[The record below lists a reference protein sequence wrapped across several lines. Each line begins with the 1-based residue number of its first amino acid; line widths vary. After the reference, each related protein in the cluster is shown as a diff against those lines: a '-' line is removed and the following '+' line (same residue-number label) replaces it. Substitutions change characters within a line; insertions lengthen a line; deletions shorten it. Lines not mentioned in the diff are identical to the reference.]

1 MKRRTEIFIISVV
14 LILQSFIF
22 AAYGS
27 YKQYLHMDEVYSL
40 GLSNYNRVEI
50 QENEDFYNNWH
61 NSSYYSDYLVVESD
75 ELYELDAVYE
85 NQKNDVHP
93 PFYYL
98 LLRLCMNVFHNKLT
112 FWHGI
117 ILNIFIYAAITLLVY
132 LIVQRLFLN
141 CDYIKEKAIIT
152 AALSSLTSASI
163 TNVLFIR
170 MYSLSALFIL
180 ATVYLHIKLR
190 ESAKSL
196 SIYVFIGL
204 TALMGSLTHYYYL
217 FFLFA
222 TALIFSL
229 CYFVNKQFKL
239 LFRYIAAL
247 AAAGA
252 VSLAVFPYSV
262 THLLGGYRGQGAVSN
277 LKSFFALSD
286 NFFTYVGKLNRY
298 GFNCMLILLL
308 TLVTLLWVYK
318 KLRCNCDAVPRE
330 TYVNMFITAMPS
342 MFYFTVISVA
352 SPYIELRYIL
362 PVCTPIFCVLLCY
375 LYHLLRSVAK
385 ERLCNVASVAIC
397 CILLFAQIFCK
408 IEPESVYSYR
418 ASAVEYVKANSQLPT
433 VYIYNTQCN
442 RFLDDIYLFSVIENS
457 YVAKDIEVSEGNIQA
472 IFAGKDSSNG
482 VAVFINEGQ
491 NDEAVLN
498 CIAQALEL
506 QTAELKFSLN
516 ACKVYKVT

>member
-1 MKRRTEIFIISVV
+1 MKRKTEIFIITAV
-14 LILQSFIF
+14 LILQSLIF

-27 YKQYLHMDEVYSL
+27 YKQYLHMDEAYSL
-40 GLSNYNRVEI
+40 GLANYNRVEI

-75 ELYELDAVYE
+75 ELYEFDSVYE

-93 PFYYL
+93 PFYYF
-98 LLRLCMNVFHNKLT
+98 LLRLFMNLFHGKLT

-117 ILNIFIYAAITLLVY
+117 ILNIFIYAGITLLVY
-132 LIVQRLFLN
+132 LIVQRLLLN
-141 CDYIKEKAIIT
+141 CEYIKEKAIIT

-170 MYSLSALFIL
+170 MYSLLSLVVL
-180 ATVYLHIKLR
+180 ATVYLHTRLR
-190 ESAKSL
+190 ESEKSFG
-196 SIYVFIGL
+196 IYISIGL
-204 TALMGSLTHYYYL
+204 TALIGSLTHYYYL

-222 TALIFSL
+222 TVLIFSL

-239 LFRYIAAL
+239 LIRYIATL

-262 THLLGGYRGQGAVSN
+262 GHLLGGYRGQGAVSN

-308 TLVTLLWVYK
+308 ALVALLWVYK
-318 KLRCNCDAVPRE
+318 KLRCDRDAVQRE

-342 MFYFTVISVA
+342 LFYFTVISIA

-375 LYHLLRSVAK
+375 LYHLLRSVTK
-385 ERLCNVASVAIC
+385 ERLCNIASVAIC
-397 CILLFAQIFCK
+397 CILLFSQLFCK

-418 ASAVEYVKANSQLPT
+418 ASAVEYAKANSQLPT
-433 VYIYNTQCN
+433 VYIFNSQNN

-457 YVAKDIEVSEGNIQA
+457 YVAKDIDVSEQNIRA
-472 IFAGKDSSNG
+472 VFGGKDTSNG
-482 VAVFINEGQ
+482 VTVFVNEGQ
-491 NDEAVLN
+491 NDEAVLK

-506 QTAELKFSLN
+506 QTAELQFSLN
-516 ACKVYKVT
+516 ACKVYKVK